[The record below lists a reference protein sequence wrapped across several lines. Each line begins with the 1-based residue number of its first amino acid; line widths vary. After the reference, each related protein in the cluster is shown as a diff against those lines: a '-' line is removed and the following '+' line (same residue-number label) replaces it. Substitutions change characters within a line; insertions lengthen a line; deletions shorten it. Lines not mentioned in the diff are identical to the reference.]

1 MTESKQSYSTNNFK
15 SNWNNINNTW
25 KGIKTRITVKNI
37 TPKIFH
43 NRTISDPT
51 AMSNVFNNY
60 FTSIAETTNSNIIFV
75 PKHYIDYLSNANTKT
90 FFLTPTVQNEISFII
105 SSLDSHESSGP
116 NSIPVKIL
124 KLLKNDI
131 SQQLRGIFSMSFLTS

>member
-43 NRTISDPT
+43 SRTISDPT
-51 AMSNVFNNY
+51 AISNVFNNY
-60 FTSIAETTNSNIIFV
+60 FTSIAKKTKSNIIFS
-75 PKHYIDYLSNANTKT
+75 PKLYTDYLSNANTKT
-90 FFLTPTVQNEISFII
+90 FFLTPTDQNEISFII
-105 SSLDSHESSGP
+105 SSLDSHKSSGP

>member
-43 NRTISDPT
+43 SRTISDPT
-51 AMSNVFNNY
+51 AISNVFNNY
-60 FTSIAETTNSNIIFV
+60 FTSIAKKTKSNIIFS
-75 PKHYIDYLSNANTKT
+75 PKLYTDYLSNANTKT